1 MKKITN
7 FSYATPVAGFISSYR
22 LLIFMAVIVLF
33 SHPVLAAP
41 LPPGATPGGAR
52 PILDSEP
59 AEPFVYPD
67 TIPSEEQTEAPVEE
81 DPDAPRML
89 VRGFRIRGIQPREEL
104 GITQQSIEQ
113 LVISEA
119 QKLVAGA
126 AARGFTLSMFETLTR
141 SISRFYRQRGFFL
154 ARAYIP
160 EQKVNDGVVTINIV
174 EGFLDQVIFLGN
186 QRYSDDQLN
195 DLFDDLI
202 GEPVFLEDIERA
214 IFIANDFPGL
224 GANALFGPGLKPGS
238 AAIQLNTT
246 EDPSAGFLSWDN
258 YGSIYTGEQ
267 RLWGNYR
274 VNNLFGQADL
284 VNTNLLYT
292 LDPQN
297 SLYVDV
303 SYQQPV
309 LNNNFLAGGG
319 YSFNTFDVGGNL
331 EDLNIN
337 GESSILNGYMT
348 YIYRRKRTE
357 RMSATLDLSLKS
369 AESRVVDTVDSL
381 DKLTVL
387 SAQALYQGTSWS
399 GAGAYQQLSATLS
412 LGLDEFLGAM
422 DSDGDGLS
430 GRTGG
435 SGNRAG
441 GDFSKINIDYLY
453 LRRIAALQS
462 LLFKFSLQKSS
473 DLLTSLEQFALGG
486 PDTVRAYPVAEALMD
501 NVWLVS
507 AEWRADAS
515 PDIPQKFFNGLQY
528 LVFFDYATG
537 SLNDPLNND
546 IESVTLSGI
555 GVGVELAPYKKF
567 PMKMQL
573 AYATGDEP
581 SDDQSVQFYFS
592 FRYNF

>member
-1 MKKITN
+1 M
-7 FSYATPVAGFISSYR
+7 
-22 LLIFMAVIVLF
+22 LLCYLVSNIN
-33 SHPVLAAP
+33 HAAP

-52 PILDSEP
+52 PILDFGIT
-59 AEPFVYPD
+59 EPFVYPE
-67 TIPSEEQTEAPVEE
+67 TIPSEEQTQAPVEE
-81 DPDAPRML
+81 DADAPRML
-89 VRGFRIRGIQPREEL
+89 VRGFRIQGVQPREEL
-104 GITQQSIEQ
+104 GITQHSIEQ

-119 QKLVAGA
+119 QILVAGA
-126 AARGFTLSMFETLTR
+126 AAQGFTLSMFETLTR
-141 SISRFYRQRGFFL
+141 SISRFYRERGFFL

-174 EGFLDQVIFLGN
+174 EGFLDQVVFLGN

-214 IFIANDFPGL
+214 LFIANDFPGL
-224 GANALFGPGLKPGS
+224 EASALFGPGLKPGS
-238 AAIQLNTT
+238 AAIQLNTR
-246 EDPSAGFLSWDN
+246 EDPSSGFLSWDN

-284 VNTNLLYT
+284 VNTNFVYT

-297 SLYVDV
+297 SLYFDV

-309 LNNNFLAGGG
+309 LNNDFLAGGG

-331 EDLNIN
+331 ADLEIN

-369 AESRVVDTVDSL
+369 AESKVIDTLDSR

-387 SAQALYQGTSWS
+387 SGQALYQGTSWS
-399 GAGAYQQLSATLS
+399 SAGAYQQLSVTLS
-412 LGLDEFLGAM
+412 LGLADILGAM

-441 GDFSKINIDYLY
+441 GDFIKINIDYLY

-462 LLFKFSLQKSS
+462 LSFRFSLQSSS
-473 DLLTSLEQFALGG
+473 DLLTSLEQFSLGG

-501 NVWLVS
+501 DAWLISV
-507 AEWRADAS
+507 EWRADAS
-515 PDIPQKFFNGLQY
+515 PDIPQTFLNGLQY
-528 LVFFDYATG
+528 LAFFDYAKG

-546 IESVTLSGI
+546 IASVALSGI
-555 GVGVELAPYKKF
+555 GFGVELEPYKKF
-567 PMKMQL
+567 GMKVQI
-573 AYATGDEP
+573 AYALGDEP
-581 SDDQSVQFYFS
+581 SDNQSLPFYFR
-592 FRYNF
+592 FWYDF

>member
-1 MKKITN
+1 
-7 FSYATPVAGFISSYR
+7 
-22 LLIFMAVIVLF
+22 
-33 SHPVLAAP
+33 
-41 LPPGATPGGAR
+41 
-52 PILDSEP
+52 
-59 AEPFVYPD
+59 
-67 TIPSEEQTEAPVEE
+67 TIPSEELTEPLIESDA
-81 DPDAPRML
+81 DAPRML
-89 VRGFRIRGIQPREEL
+89 VRGFRIQGVQPREEL

-141 SISRFYRQRGFFL
+141 SISRFYRERGFFL

-174 EGFLDQVIFLGN
+174 EGFLDQVVFLGN

-224 GANALFGPGLKPGS
+224 EASALFGPGLKPGS
-238 AAIQLNTT
+238 AAIQLNTR
-246 EDPSAGFLSWDN
+246 EDPSSGFLSWDN

-284 VNTNLLYT
+284 VNTNLVYT

-297 SLYVDV
+297 SLYFDV

-309 LNNNFLAGGG
+309 LNNDFLAGGG

-331 EDLNIN
+331 ADLKIN

-369 AESRVVDTVDSL
+369 AESKVIDTLDSL

-412 LGLDEFLGAM
+412 LGLAGILGAM

-430 GRTGG
+430 GRLGG
-435 SGNRAG
+435 SGNLAG

-453 LRRIAALQS
+453 LRQIAALQS
-462 LLFKFSLQKSS
+462 LFFRLSLQKSS
-473 DLLTSLEQFALGG
+473 DLLTSLEQFSLGG
-486 PDTVRAYPVAEALMD
+486 PDTVRAYPVAEALVD
-501 NVWLVS
+501 DALLVS
-507 AEWRADAS
+507 VEWRADAS
-515 PDIPQKFFNGLQY
+515 PDIPQAFFNGLQY
-528 LVFFDYATG
+528 LVFFDYAKG

-546 IESVTLSGI
+546 IASVTLSGI
-555 GVGVELAPYKKF
+555 GFGVELEPYKKF
-567 PMKMQL
+567 GMKVQI
-573 AYATGDEP
+573 AFATGDES
-581 SDDQSVQFYFS
+581 SDNQSLPFYFR
-592 FRYNF
+592 FWYDF

>member
-1 MKKITN
+1 
-7 FSYATPVAGFISSYR
+7 
-22 LLIFMAVIVLF
+22 
-33 SHPVLAAP
+33 
-41 LPPGATPGGAR
+41 
-52 PILDSEP
+52 
-59 AEPFVYPD
+59 
-67 TIPSEEQTEAPVEE
+67 
-81 DPDAPRML
+81 
-89 VRGFRIRGIQPREEL
+89 
-104 GITQQSIEQ
+104 
-113 LVISEA
+113 
-119 QKLVAGA
+119 
-126 AARGFTLSMFETLTR
+126 MFETLTR
-141 SISRFYRQRGFFL
+141 SISRFYRERGFFL

-174 EGFLDQVIFLGN
+174 EGFLDQVVFLGN

-214 IFIANDFPGL
+214 LFIANDFPGL
-224 GANALFGPGLKPGS
+224 EASALFGPGLKPGS
-238 AAIQLNTT
+238 AAIQLNTR
-246 EDPSAGFLSWDN
+246 EDPSSGFLSWDN

-284 VNTNLLYT
+284 VNTNFVYT

-297 SLYVDV
+297 SLYFDV

-309 LNNNFLAGGG
+309 LNNDFLAGGG

-331 EDLNIN
+331 ADLEIN

-369 AESRVVDTVDSL
+369 AESKVIDTLDSR

-387 SAQALYQGTSWS
+387 SGQALYQGTSWS
-399 GAGAYQQLSATLS
+399 SAGAYQQLSVTLS
-412 LGLDEFLGAM
+412 LGLADILGAM

-441 GDFSKINIDYLY
+441 GDFIKINIDYLY

-462 LLFKFSLQKSS
+462 LSFRFSLQSSS
-473 DLLTSLEQFALGG
+473 DLLTSLEQFSLGG

-501 NVWLVS
+501 DAWLISV
-507 AEWRADAS
+507 EWRADAS
-515 PDIPQKFFNGLQY
+515 PDIPQTFLNGLQY
-528 LVFFDYATG
+528 LAFFDYAKG

-546 IESVTLSGI
+546 IASVALSGI
-555 GVGVELAPYKKF
+555 GFGVELEPYKKF
-567 PMKMQL
+567 GMKVQI
-573 AYATGDEP
+573 AYALGDEP
-581 SDDQSVQFYFS
+581 SDNQSLPFYFR
-592 FRYNF
+592 FWYDF

>member
-581 SDDQSVQFYFS
+581 SDNQSLQFYFS